1 MESFFRFG
9 QALVTAVI
17 VVTALLGLLIL
28 ARIILLFFGQLKTVP
43 GYEQVINLTKPFILS
58 VETGKIETPYD
69 GQFDLSATIT
79 LLLIIVLESFLSVFR
94 GVLGRRSSRLKQ

>member
-1 MESFFRFG
+1 MGSFFRLG

-43 GYEQVINLTKPFILS
+43 GYEQVLNVSKPFILS
-58 VETGKIETPYD
+58 LETGKIETPYD
-69 GQFDLSATIT
+69 GQFDLPATIT

-94 GVLGRRSSRLKQ
+94 GVLGRRSSRLQQ